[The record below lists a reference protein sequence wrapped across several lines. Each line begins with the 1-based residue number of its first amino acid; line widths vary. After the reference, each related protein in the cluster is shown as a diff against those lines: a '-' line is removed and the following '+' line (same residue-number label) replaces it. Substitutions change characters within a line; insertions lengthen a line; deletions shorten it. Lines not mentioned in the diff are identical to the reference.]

1 MTSTPIPSAAPVNR
15 QWRLAARPAGLPVST
30 DWEFTTAPVS
40 DPVDGEFLVRVLYI
54 SLDPAMRGWMNDR
67 RSYVPPVGIGEVM
80 RAGGLGRVVASR
92 HADFKAGDHVTGT
105 FGVQD
110 YAISDG
116 RGVVRVAID
125 AAPLPQYLSVLGIP
139 GMTAYFGLL
148 EVGRPVAGETVVV
161 SAAAGAVGQL
171 VGQIAKIKGCRV
183 VGIAGG
189 AEKCRVIVDE
199 LRFDA
204 AIDYKSEDVR
214 ARLRELCPDR
224 VDVYFDN
231 VGGEILDTVLTR
243 LARHARVVICGSIS
257 QYNNHGPARG
267 PANYMTLLVD
277 RARME
282 GFVVF
287 DYAKRYAEA
296 TRELSGWLAG
306 GQLKSVEHVV
316 RGMEHFPETLL
327 HLYSGANFGKLILS
341 VADDEAG

>member
-15 QWRLAARPAGLPVST
+15 QWRLAARPTGLPVST

-171 VGQIAKIKGCRV
+171 VGPDREDQGLPRRRDRRR
-183 VGIAGG
+183 GG
-189 AEKCRVIVDE
+189 EMPGHR
-199 LRFDA
+199 R
-204 AIDYKSEDVR
+204 R
-214 ARLRELCPDR
+214 ARLRRGDRLQERGRAGEACASTVRTEL
-224 VDVYFDN
+224 
-231 VGGEILDTVLTR
+231 TSTSTMSA
-243 LARHARVVICGSIS
+243 ARSSTPSSPGSHAMHAWSSAARSRSTTTMDPHARAGEL
-257 QYNNHGPARG
+257 HDPTRGPRADGGIRGLRLRQTLRGGHAGNVRLDRRRTAEIGRARG
-267 PANYMTLLVD
+267 QRDRSTSPRPCSTST
-277 RARME
+277 RAR
-282 GFVVF
+282 
-287 DYAKRYAEA
+287 
-296 TRELSGWLAG
+296 TSG
-306 GQLKSVEHVV
+306 S
-316 RGMEHFPETLL
+316 
-327 HLYSGANFGKLILS
+327 
-341 VADDEAG
+341 